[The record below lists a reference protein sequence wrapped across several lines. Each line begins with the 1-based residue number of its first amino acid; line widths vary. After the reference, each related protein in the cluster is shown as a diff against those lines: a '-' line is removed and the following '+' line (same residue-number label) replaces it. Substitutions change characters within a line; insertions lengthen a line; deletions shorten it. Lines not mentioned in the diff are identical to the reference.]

1 MFTHTC
7 SACHRRELI
16 FPSQVTGTA
25 NTDHG
30 IVVTFTCWCD
40 AEQTMV
46 TGLKATQPAAQ
57 PVADAAAETTLAP
70 AAA

>member
-16 FPSQVTGTA
+16 FPSQITGME

-46 TGLKATQPAAQ
+46 TGLKATQP
-57 PVADAAAETTLAP
+57 VAPAAEAAVEPVIAP

>member
-16 FPSQVTGTA
+16 FPSQITA
-25 NTDHG
+25 LDTTERG
-30 IVVTFTCWCD
+30 IVVRFTCWCD

-46 TGLKATQPAAQ
+46 SGI
-57 PVADAAAETTLAP
+57 DAAAPTEAP
-70 AAA
+70 VVTPAVAA

>member
-1 MFTHTC
+1 MFQHTC

-16 FPSQVTGTA
+16 FPSQVTGTE

-40 AEQTMV
+40 AEQSMV
-46 TGLKATQPAAQ
+46 TGLRATQPAAVAAVE
-57 PVADAAAETTLAP
+57 PVAAP

>member
-16 FPSQVTGTA
+16 FPSQVTGME

-40 AEQTMV
+40 AEQTLV
-46 TGLKATQPAAQ
+46 TGLEATQPAAE
-57 PVADAAAETTLAP
+57 AEVGPALAP

>member
-16 FPSQVTGTA
+16 FPSQVTGMES
-25 NTDHG
+25 TDHG

-46 TGLKATQPAAQ
+46 TGVKAPQPAAEAVAE
-57 PVADAAAETTLAP
+57 PVVAAA
-70 AAA
+70 AA

>member
-1 MFTHTC
+1 MFQHTC

-16 FPSQVTGTA
+16 FPSQVTGTE

-46 TGLKATQPAAQ
+46 TGLKAARPA
-57 PVADAAAETTLAP
+57 ADAAAEPTPAP

>member
-1 MFTHTC
+1 MFQHTC
-7 SACHRRELI
+7 SACQRRELI
-16 FPSQVTGTA
+16 FPSQVTGME

-46 TGLKATQPAAQ
+46 TGVKAAQ
-57 PVADAAAETTLAP
+57 PTDGPTVEPATAPALAP

>member
-7 SACHRRELI
+7 SACHRHELI
-16 FPSQVTGTA
+16 FPSQVTGME

-40 AEQTMV
+40 AEQTTV
-46 TGLKATQPAAQ
+46 TGVKAARPAAEAAVE
-57 PVADAAAETTLAP
+57 PTLAAA
-70 AAA
+70 AA

>member
-1 MFTHTC
+1 MFQHTC
-7 SACHRRELI
+7 SACRRRELI
-16 FPSQVTGTA
+16 FPSQVTGTE

-40 AEQTMV
+40 AEQTMI
-46 TGLKATQPAAQ
+46 TGLKATQSTSGPAAG
-57 PVADAAAETTLAP
+57 AAAEPTLAP

>member
-16 FPSQVTGTA
+16 FPSQVTGMA

-46 TGLKATQPAAQ
+46 TGLKAAQ
-57 PVADAAAETTLAP
+57 PVAGATVERAPAP

>member
-16 FPSQVTGTA
+16 FPSQVTGLE
-25 NTDHG
+25 NTDQG

-40 AEQTMV
+40 AEQTMI
-46 TGLKATQPAAQ
+46 TGVKAPQTAAQPAAE
-57 PVADAAAETTLAP
+57 PVVAAA
-70 AAA
+70 AA

>member
-1 MFTHTC
+1 MFQHTC
-7 SACHRRELI
+7 SACQRRELI
-16 FPSQVTGTA
+16 FPSQVTGME

-46 TGLKATQPAAQ
+46 TGVKAPRPVAQ
-57 PVADAAAETTLAP
+57 PVAQPVVAAA
-70 AAA
+70 AA

>member
-1 MFTHTC
+1 MFQHIC

-16 FPSQVTGTA
+16 FPSQVTGIE

-40 AEQTMV
+40 AEQTV
-46 TGLKATQPAAQ
+46 LTGVQAPQPATAT
-57 PVADAAAETTLAP
+57 PVEPVPAP

>member
-7 SACHRRELI
+7 TSCHRRELI
-16 FPSQVTGTA
+16 FPSQVTGMA
-25 NTDHG
+25 KTDHG

-46 TGLKATQPAAQ
+46 TGIGAP
-57 PVADAAAETTLAP
+57 EP
-70 AAA
+70 AAAPARPAVAA

>member
-16 FPSQVTGTA
+16 FPSQVTGME
-25 NTDHG
+25 NTDQG

-40 AEQTMV
+40 AEQTMI
-46 TGLKATQPAAQ
+46 TGVKAPRAA
-57 PVADAAAETTLAP
+57 VVP

>member
-16 FPSQVTGTA
+16 FPSQVTGME

-46 TGLKATQPAAQ
+46 SGVKAGQ
-57 PVADAAAETTLAP
+57 PVAEATVEPVTAP

>member
-16 FPSQVTGTA
+16 FPSQVTGME

-46 TGLKATQPAAQ
+46 TGLKATQP
-57 PVADAAAETTLAP
+57 VALAAEAAVEPVLAP

>member
-16 FPSQVTGTA
+16 FPSQVTGMES
-25 NTDHG
+25 TDHG

-40 AEQTMV
+40 AEQTML
-46 TGLKATQPAAQ
+46 TGLRAPASS
-57 PVADAAAETTLAP
+57 AEPAVP
-70 AAA
+70 AAAA